1 MKIIF
6 PDRCTWPSE
15 KCKTVADL
23 IEKRVILLVGDK
35 KSGSIAELVFRR
47 LKGDV
52 GSLIESK
59 GKSKIIVLDESYLYN
74 LTELGTG
81 RGDFDCTILEL
92 LK

>member
-1 MKIIF
+1 MQNSCRSYREESNIT
-6 PDRCTWPSE
+6 C
-15 KCKTVADL
+15 
-23 IEKRVILLVGDK
+23 GDK
-35 KSGSIAELVFRR
+35 EAGSIAELGFRR

-81 RGDFDCTILEL
+81 RETLIVRF
-92 LK
+92 